1 MVSLCGNFFEYGH
14 VSLLAGSALESSY
27 QMLVNSNFAGIN
39 SERWLTVGASIRE
52 L

>member
-1 MVSLCGNFFEYGH
+1 MVSLCGSFFEYGH

-27 QMLVNSNFAGIN
+27 QMLVNSNFAGN
-39 SERWLTVGASIRE
+39 NGERRLTVGANVRE